1 MDTRKNERTETTHEV
16 ILRLSDAV
24 EDAPYA
30 LESAKVV
37 DVKLASSCTGV
48 RLAASCLDDDPNLPG
63 IRLAASCV
71 MDEPTTLTPVELPSK
86 SQK

>member
-1 MDTRKNERTETTHEV
+1 MDTRKNERTETTRGV
-16 ILRLSDAV
+16 ILRMSNAV
-24 EDAPYA
+24 ENAPYA

-71 MDEPTTLTPVELPSK
+71 MDEPTTLTPVEPDRTES
-86 SQK
+86 

>member
-16 ILRLSDAV
+16 ILRMSDAV

-37 DVKLASSCTGV
+37 DAKLASSCTGV
-48 RLAASCLDDDPNLPG
+48 RLAASCGMDGGGLPG
-63 IRLAASCV
+63 MRLAASCLT
-71 MDEPTTLTPVELPSK
+71 DDGALPRAEPASK
-86 SQK
+86 NQK

>member
-16 ILRLSDAV
+16 ILRMSDAV

-37 DVKLASSCTGV
+37 DAKPASSKEDYFVTTGV
-48 RLAASCLDDDPNLPG
+48 ATICCHPVPFLATD
-63 IRLAASCV
+63 R
-71 MDEPTTLTPVELPSK
+71 EPEG
-86 SQK
+86 QG

>member
-16 ILRLSDAV
+16 ILRMSDAV

-37 DVKLASSCTGV
+37 DAKLASSCTGV
-48 RLAASCLDDDPNLPG
+48 RLAASCREDDVGLPG
-63 IRLAASCV
+63 VRLAASCLP
-71 MDEPTTLTPVELPSK
+71 DDPPPLPEPASK
-86 SQK
+86 NQK